1 MFYVPGTFKLKKVDL
16 QKEGYDPTIIK
27 DKIYYLDP
35 KSEKY
40 ISLGP
45 EEYEKIKTGQIRL

>member
-1 MFYVPGTFKLKKVDL
+1 MDL

-45 EEYEKIKTGQIRL
+45 EEYEKIKTGQIRLWF